1 MFVRLTTLLCAFVL
15 LTVAPRALAAD
26 GGETQAA
33 AETQAATEK
42 SLFRGSSLSYRH
54 TATTRT
60 FDKSYENTWNP
71 YYAQTVVVSP
81 VLWLNDGFNVSA
93 NALFTREFTQA
104 DSTTEENETLMGDL
118 SVSASAPRVIHI
130 EAASMSM
137 GVGLAVISP
146 TSKSSQAR
154 SMMAAI
160 APRASLSWSAKV
172 LSGLRVSLSSR
183 MTRYFHEFTTSGRE
197 SPLVGSCSATT
208 AGCGAFLNTGLR
220 NTQWRLTHGATVSL
234 GLTEWLSVAV
244 SQSLS
249 TDWLYAL
256 ESSLLPSLSPQENQD
271 QRYGAAFDVSFGVE
285 AIRGLDLR
293 LGMSTAGPQLAPD
306 SSYYNPFYN
315 RYSAIY
321 LDLVCDLDEVVG
333 IVTEELATEP

>member
-1 MFVRLTTLLCAFVL
+1 MYPVAVFVRFITLVCALGVLTAG
-15 LTVAPRALAAD
+15 PGALATD
-26 GGETQAA
+26 VEETQVV
-33 AETQAATEK
+33 QEK
-42 SLFRGSSLSYRH
+42 SVFRGSSLSYRH

-60 FDKSYENTWNP
+60 FDRSYENTWNP
-71 YYAQTVVVSP
+71 YYAQTVVLSP
-81 VLWLNDGFNVSA
+81 VVWLGDDLNLSA

-104 DSTTEENETLMGDL
+104 DSTTEEDETLMGDL
-118 SVSASAPRVIHI
+118 SISASAPRLIHI
-130 EAASMSM
+130 EAASLSM
-137 GVGLAVISP
+137 GLGLTVLSP

-154 SMMAAI
+154 TMMTAV
-160 APRASLSWSAKV
+160 APRASLSWRAKV
-172 LSGLRVSLSSR
+172 LSGLSVSLSTR

-220 NTQWRLTHGATVSL
+220 NTQWRLTHGLTVSL

-244 SQSLS
+244 SQALS
-249 TDWLYAL
+249 TDWLYSL
-256 ESSLLPSLSPQENQD
+256 EAGVLPSLSPQENQD
-271 QRYGAAFDVSFGVE
+271 QRYGSAFDVSLGVE
-285 AIRGLDLR
+285 AARGLDLR

-321 LDLVCDLDEVVG
+321 LDLVYDLDEVVALVAEG
-333 IVTEELATEP
+333 LATEP

>member
-1 MFVRLTTLLCAFVL
+1 MFVRFITLLCVL
-15 LTVAPRALAAD
+15 GVLVSGPAALAS
-26 GGETQAA
+26 GVEETQVG
-33 AETQAATEK
+33 QEK

-71 YYAQTVVVSP
+71 YYAQTVVLAP
-81 VLWLNDGFNVSA
+81 VVWLGDSFNVSG
-93 NALFTREFTQA
+93 NALFTREFTEA
-104 DSTTEENETLMGDL
+104 DSTTERNETLMGDV
-118 SVSASAPRVIHI
+118 SVTASAPRLI
-130 EAASMSM
+130 ELKAASLSM
-137 GVGLAVISP
+137 GLGLTVLAP

-154 SMMAAI
+154 TMMTAI
-160 APRASLSWSAKV
+160 APRASLGWSARV
-172 LSGLRVSLSSR
+172 LSGLNVSLSTR

-197 SPLVGSCSATT
+197 SPLVGSCAATT

-220 NTQWRLTHGATVSL
+220 NTEWRLTHGLTVSL
-234 GLTEWLSVAV
+234 GLTEWLSLAV
-244 SQSLS
+244 SQALS

-256 ESSLLPSLSPQENQD
+256 EAGILPSLSPQESQD
-271 QRYGAAFDVSFGVE
+271 QRFGSAFDLSLGVQ
-285 AIRGLDLR
+285 AVRGLDLR

-333 IVTEELATEP
+333 LVAEGLATEP